1 VSFSEAV
8 IAASAS
14 ALTII
19 AGNNQSGAAGSTLAT
34 QLVVQV
40 TDVYG
45 NSVSGTPVSFNDN
58 SAGGSFSTTLIG
70 SDTSGLASV
79 AYTLPA
85 APASVIVTAAAPG
98 MASVSFNETAVTG
111 SAALFNKV
119 SGDFQAAKAGS
130 PLPLPLVVKV
140 TDQYGNPVSGV
151 AVTFDDAAAGGAFS
165 SNPITD
171 GSGSASVGYT
181 TPPVS
186 QSISI
191 TASVP
196 SLISVVFNETAQ

>member
-1 VSFSEAV
+1 
-8 IAASAS
+8 
-14 ALTII
+14 
-19 AGNNQSGAAGSTLAT
+19 
-34 QLVVQV
+34 
-40 TDVYG
+40 
-45 NSVSGTPVSFNDN
+45 
-58 SAGGSFSTTLIG
+58 
-70 SDTSGLASV
+70 
-79 AYTLPA
+79 
-85 APASVIVTAAAPG
+85 

-181 TPPVS
+181 TPPLS